1 MLLAASVQDD
11 DVTDAQNALILL
23 TCVAS
28 FSSLA
33 RFSSKAFFL
42 KPARAGQLWFSG
54 SRCAEQWDLSQ
65 RGQSPTIRSAADEQ
79 RS

>member
-42 KPARAGQLWFSG
+42 KPARAGQL
-54 SRCAEQWDLSQ
+54 
-65 RGQSPTIRSAADEQ
+65 
-79 RS
+79 